1 MKAKLDF
8 ILKNKGINAT
18 TLARMLEIQPS
29 GLSHILSGR
38 NKPSFDLVVK
48 ILKVFP
54 DLNPDWLLLDSDKIF
69 RQEAQSATS
78 PAAVLR
84 DNLPSSPLLPF
95 DAPQNNEISKSENVE
110 KTELPP
116 IFTSPRNLGKKVERV
131 IILYSDRS
139 FESYTEL

>member
-78 PAAVLR
+78 PAVVLR
-84 DNLPSSPLLPF
+84 DDLPSSPLLPF

>member
-1 MKAKLDF
+1 MKTKLDF

-84 DNLPSSPLLPF
+84 DDLPSSPLLPF